1 MLNIVYMGT
10 PDFAVPTLTALS
22 KSNHSISAVVTAPDK
37 PAGRG
42 RKLTAS
48 AVKIASE
55 NLGIDLFQPISLNEK
70 NFIEQM
76 KRLNPDIFIIVA
88 FRKLPKILFEIPP
101 LGAINLHA
109 SLLPK
114 YRGAAPI
121 HHALMNGDN
130 YTGVTTFRI
139 NNKIDTGNILLQ
151 KKVIIHPE
159 DTLGELWKKLSIVGA
174 DAVVE
179 TVDQIETGS
188 IHFRKQDESKI
199 STAPKITAKDC
210 KIDWNN
216 SAENIHNQIRALSPK
231 PGAYT
236 LLNENRIK
244 LFESK
249 VEDEFKSNNNLIPG
263 FMSNT
268 KTKLIFM
275 TGNGIL
281 SVSRVQPEGKKR
293 MDVSSFLSGNKISKE
308 VFNAN

>member
-1 MLNIVYMGT
+1 
-10 PDFAVPTLTALS
+10 
-22 KSNHSISAVVTAPDK
+22 
-37 PAGRG
+37 
-42 RKLTAS
+42 
-48 AVKIASE
+48 
-55 NLGIDLFQPISLNEK
+55 
-70 NFIEQM
+70 
-76 KRLNPDIFIIVA
+76 
-88 FRKLPKILFEIPP
+88 
-101 LGAINLHA
+101 
-109 SLLPK
+109 
-114 YRGAAPI
+114 
-121 HHALMNGDN
+121 
-130 YTGVTTFRI
+130 
-139 NNKIDTGNILLQ
+139 
-151 KKVIIHPE
+151 
-159 DTLGELWKKLSIVGA
+159 
-174 DAVVE
+174 
-179 TVDQIETGS
+179 
-188 IHFRKQDESKI
+188 DESKA

-216 SAENIHNQIRALSPK
+216 SAVNIHNQIRALSPK

-244 LFESK
+244 FFESK